1 MFALRNNST
10 ARIGI
15 SSIGA
20 ARNLQARRL
29 LASAGSGAPR
39 GEKGNS
45 SSNNNGGGDSKLSK
59 AAILRQHKDVLRHLR
74 RLTPTLQSFGTRQ
87 TTVSQGEAE
96 AETRRLGEEE
106 AEEEDHLRDESERAE
121 LRNRAIEK
129 KRARAREEQD
139 MALAESSMRMLDH
152 TAGSVTLE
160 TMLAAGMHL
169 GHSAALWNPLNL
181 GYIFGER
188 EGIHIINL
196 ERTIAELRRAA
207 HLVGKVAYHGG
218 IILFSGVRKEQR
230 QIAVDAALHADQYYM
245 SRRWVAGTLTNS
257 ASVLGNVQK
266 VRYVGDVWDVEEA
279 REFVAHETPAQ
290 RVRRMNVSPRHARYL
305 RGIEEEKARL
315 RAEEDSARTY
325 KPDLIVAL
333 NPIES
338 ATMLAEARRAFV
350 PTVGIVDT
358 NCNPRRV
365 TYAIPCNDDSVRA
378 VSIVAG
384 VLARAARDGL
394 ELRRHRL
401 RAAAEQHNAAAV
413 ARAAAV
419 SQRPASLRDEASLE

>member
-1 MFALRNNST
+1 
-10 ARIGI
+10 
-15 SSIGA
+15 
-20 ARNLQARRL
+20 
-29 LASAGSGAPR
+29 
-39 GEKGNS
+39 
-45 SSNNNGGGDSKLSK
+45 
-59 AAILRQHKDVLRHLR
+59 HKDVLRHLR

-87 TTVSQGEAE
+87 TTVSQAEAE
-96 AETRRLGEEE
+96 AETRRLGE
-106 AEEEDHLRDESERAE
+106 AEEEGHLRDESERAAVRE
-121 LRNRAIEK
+121 GAIEK
-129 KRARAREEQD
+129 KREEQEL
-139 MALAESSMRMLDH
+139 ALAESRMRMLDH
-152 TAGSVTLE
+152 TAGNVTLE

-245 SRRWVAGTLTNS
+245 SRRWVAGTLTNA

-266 VRYVGDVWDVEEA
+266 VRYVGDVWDVDEA
-279 REFVAHETPAQ
+279 REFAAHETPAQ

-315 RAEEDSARTY
+315 RDEEAAASTY

-419 SQRPASLRDEASLE
+419 SQRPASLRDEASPE

>member
-10 ARIGI
+10 ARLRI

-20 ARNLQARRL
+20 ARNQQARRL
-29 LASAGSGAPR
+29 LASGTPQGD
-39 GEKGNS
+39 KGNNNGNN
-45 SSNNNGGGDSKLSK
+45 NNNGGDAKLSK

-74 RLTPTLQSFGTRQ
+74 CLTPTLQSFGTRQ
-87 TTVSQGEAE
+87 TTVSQAEAE
-96 AETRRLGEEE
+96 AETRRLGE
-106 AEEEDHLRDESERAE
+106 AEEEGHLRDESERAAVRE
-121 LRNRAIEK
+121 GAIEK
-129 KRARAREEQD
+129 KREEQEL
-139 MALAESSMRMLDH
+139 ALAESRMRMLDH
-152 TAGSVTLE
+152 TAGNVTLE

-245 SRRWVAGTLTNS
+245 SRRWVAGTLTNA

-266 VRYVGDVWDVEEA
+266 VRYVGDVWDVDEA
-279 REFVAHETPAQ
+279 REFAAHETPAQ

-315 RAEEDSARTY
+315 RDEEAAASTY

-394 ELRRHRL
+394 ELRRLRL

-419 SQRPASLRDEASLE
+419 SQRPASLRDEASPE